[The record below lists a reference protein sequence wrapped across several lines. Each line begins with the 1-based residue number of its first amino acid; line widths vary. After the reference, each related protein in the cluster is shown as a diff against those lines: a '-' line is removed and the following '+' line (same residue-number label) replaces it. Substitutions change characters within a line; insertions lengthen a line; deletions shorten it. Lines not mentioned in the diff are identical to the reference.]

1 MAATIDQ
8 AMRAMT
14 QGMVRATRSDV
25 VNHPSHY
32 TSHPSGIEVI
42 EITRHESFLRGNVLK
57 YVLRAPH
64 KGNEL
69 EDLRKAQAY
78 LAWEI
83 ERVEKESA

>member
-1 MAATIDQ
+1 MAVTLAEVAA
-8 AMRAMT
+8 AMGLQSAPM
-14 QGMVRATRSDV
+14 SDAV
-25 VNHPSHY
+25 KHPGHY

-69 EDLRKAQAY
+69 EDLRKAQTY

-83 ERVEKESA
+83 ERVEKESS